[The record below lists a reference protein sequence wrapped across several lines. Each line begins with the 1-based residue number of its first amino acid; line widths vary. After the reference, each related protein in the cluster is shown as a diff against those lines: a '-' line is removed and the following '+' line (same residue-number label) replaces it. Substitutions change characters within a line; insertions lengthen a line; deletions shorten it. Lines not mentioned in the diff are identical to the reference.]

1 MVFFERT
8 KRTIISNSLDK
19 LSETTN
25 ISQLAPGSKARFVLD
40 TIAEEQENQHRVFDT
55 NLMQAFVK
63 YSNGKFLDFFGDMM
77 NLPRN
82 PATFAESDE
91 QNFMFY
97 VSTGTF
103 GDINS
108 GANFIIQA
116 GTTVQT
122 VPYEGSVITPGI
134 ESQPTITYQTTQDVT
149 CIASQSFVYVPVR
162 ATIEGRNSDVPR
174 NVLNQHNFTSY
185 IESTAGNLKCTNQYA
200 ISNGEDRESDDSYRF
215 RLASV
220 FEARSLSVFAAIRLA
235 ALSIPGVSDIKE
247 VMCEQGPGTYS
258 IYVKGFTPTTSPRLL
273 REVAAAC
280 QLVSSYGIRPFVL
293 APPPLGTEFVAA
305 VSWNPKATEAQIA
318 EGYRNMR
325 NSLERYMNTTDIGQS
340 VLISDLIDVM
350 LQSTPYAFS
359 IGANNSN
366 EFEEVYIYRSDPL
379 RNGTVRNIFS
389 GNTIEPLYN
398 ERVILETSGR
408 HRGIQ
413 FITRSNT

>member
-1 MVFFERT
+1 MVFFDRT
-8 KRTIISNSLDK
+8 RREIVSNSLDR

-40 TIAEEQENQHRVFDT
+40 TIGQEQENQHRIFDT
-55 NLMQAFVK
+55 NLMQAFIK
-63 YSNGKFLDFFGDMM
+63 YADGKFLDFFGDMM
-77 NLPRN
+77 NNPRN
-82 PATFAESDE
+82 PATFAESDN

-108 GANFIIQA
+108 GANFTIPA

-134 ESQPTITYQTTQDVT
+134 ESQPVISYRTTENVI
-149 CIASQSFVYVPVR
+149 CISSQSFVYVPVR

-174 NVLNQHNFTSY
+174 SVLNQHDFTQY
-185 IESTAGNLKCTNQYA
+185 INSTNQTLKCTNQYA
-200 ISNGEDRESDDSYRF
+200 ISNGEDRESNDSYRF

-220 FEARSLSVFAAIRLA
+220 FEARSLAVFAAIRLA
-235 ALSIPGVSDIKE
+235 ALSMPGVSDIKE

-258 IYVKGFTPTTSPRLL
+258 IYVKGFTPTTSPKLL
-273 REVAAAC
+273 REVGAAC
-280 QLVSSYGIRPFVL
+280 ELVTSFGVRPFIL

-305 VSWNPKATEAQIA
+305 VSWNPRATQAQIA
-318 EGYRNMR
+318 EGYRDMR
-325 NSLERYMNTTDIGQS
+325 NALERYMNTTDIGQS
-340 VLISDLIDVM
+340 IVVSDLIDVL
-350 LQSTPYAFS
+350 LQSTPYALS
-359 IGANNSN
+359 IGANNAN
-366 EFEEVYIYRSDPL
+366 EFEEIYIYRSDPV
-379 RNGTVRNIFS
+379 RDGTVRNIFTGS
-389 GNTIEPLYN
+389 TIEPLYN
-398 ERVILETSGR
+398 ERAILETSGR